1 MTADELAQAVQEGGN
16 FLGVFLCSGAL
27 ATLRERG
34 SAGEVNV
41 LLGRGVATYAPA
53 FRGFAE
59 ISHDGRDV
67 EPAIERLEVLTR
79 LGVDVGVPGELADI
93 RAAVRELLGAVGF
106 ELPSAP
112 PGESDVCPLHGRACP
127 AHGAKPPAKK
137 PRRRA
142 TASAKRSAPTR
153 APARRKPPAK
163 RASKA
168 KRRR

>member
-1 MTADELAQAVQEGGN
+1 MTGDELARAVQEGGN
-16 FLGVFLCSGAL
+16 FLGVFLCAGAL
-27 ATLRERG
+27 ATLCERG
-34 SAGEVNV
+34 SAGEVNA
-41 LLGRGVATYAPA
+41 LLGRGVSTYAPA

-59 ISHDGRDV
+59 LTGEGGDV

-79 LGVDVGVPGELADI
+79 LGVDVGVPAELADV

-112 PGESDVCPLHGRACP
+112 PGESDLCPLHGAACP
-127 AHGAKPPAKK
+127 ALAANVPAKK

-142 TASAKRSAPTR
+142 AAKRSGPTR
-153 APARRKPPAK
+153 APARRKPPPAK
-163 RASKA
+163 RGAKP